1 MGFAE
6 VLSFSFFRVKFAAPR
21 YRKLCLVKWQT
32 RLRFQSFYMI
42 FRAERIST
50 LHVMQLARMHV
61 HPCPYPSPQTPFLP
75 SFLPSFSRSFVHF
88 GDGWMDASSDTEI
101 LLGDGDIARIDEA
114 AAAPPDTKLTN
125 RV

>member
-1 MGFAE
+1 
-6 VLSFSFFRVKFAAPR
+6 
-21 YRKLCLVKWQT
+21 
-32 RLRFQSFYMI
+32 
-42 FRAERIST
+42 
-50 LHVMQLARMHV
+50 MQFARMRVHV
-61 HPCPYPSPQTPFLP
+61 RRRRRRRF
-75 SFLPSFSRSFVHF
+75 FLPSFSRSFVHF

>member
-32 RLRFQSFYMI
+32 RLRFQSFYII
-42 FRAERIST
+42 FRAEQCNAISSN
-50 LHVMQLARMHV
+50 A
-61 HPCPYPSPQTPFLP
+61 CPSMSINSISVAANAVP